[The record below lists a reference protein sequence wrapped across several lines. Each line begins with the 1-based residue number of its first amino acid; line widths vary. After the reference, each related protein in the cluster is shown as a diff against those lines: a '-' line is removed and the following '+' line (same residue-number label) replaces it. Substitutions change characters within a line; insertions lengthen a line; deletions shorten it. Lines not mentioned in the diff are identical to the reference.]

1 MTETETMRIDK
12 WLWAARFFK
21 TRGEAQ
27 RVVIAGHLRMDGDTM
42 TKPHRQVRPGQVLTF
57 AKGNDVRVIKVV
69 AMASRRGPASE
80 AQLLYED
87 LAPPQPRAKRDG
99 AAPKPFER
107 RDAGSGRPTKRE
119 RRQIDQLKN

>member
-27 RVVIAGHLRMDGDTM
+27 RVVSAGHLRMDGDTM

-57 AKGNDVRVIKVV
+57 AKDNDVRVIKVV